1 MADAFDEPIVAES
14 LEPVSEPSKLD
25 SEALYITLKGW
36 FEADMEHSSE
46 WRTQA
51 KADFGFAAGDQW
63 SPEDKAKLA
72 ETGRSAIVFNRA
84 ISIIKAVAGI
94 EINGRHDTVY
104 LPRGTNPGVVKAN
117 ELLTAASQWM
127 GDGCDAEDEQSEAFQ
142 NALICG
148 MGWCLTGDA
157 MVRLPKTHLATVRRY
172 SGRVIQIDLEN
183 GQKLTGT
190 PNHPVL
196 TNVGWKPLHA
206 LRDGDKLVNAS
217 FLKRVS
223 GFPVEQFDEVE
234 ARLEDKVNAFRAGRE
249 AAWVPTAPDDF
260 YADGAGSKVHIVYA
274 DGPLLDRLRE
284 VASAE
289 PLEKAQFVRRDALAS
304 GSDHLLGD
312 GVPLPT
318 GLSAEGQ
325 LPFDGAHAPRAKGPS
340 ADTVAHID
348 ASSAEVIADDLGVYS
363 ESFGYLSGREF
374 LLDVQPDGLCLA
386 DTSPAAAAPARAGV
400 GAECVSGFNQPL
412 PDRAGVDAHTS
423 ADLIGRETFVEV
435 KADEFCGCRLG
446 DGPAL
451 AGVPAQGMASGLEA
465 ACHGGPRY
473 SEHIADFRDWKPV
486 LEVEARKLLGADSEI
501 GEYVTR
507 VAARAVLDAHEIPV
521 FDVGTSLG
529 MFIAGSIVTSNTEAR
544 ISYDEEPDG
553 MYVETA
559 VDPLEMYWDRAARS
573 KNLTDARR
581 VFRVRKM
588 TLDEAR
594 DFAKSLGADVFDD
607 DLDAVW
613 AIGKDTDPAKPVE
626 ERRLRSENS
635 SGFSDKHEVHIVH
648 AQWTERKPV
657 YRVADAVTGQVLEL
671 DEERFGEYQQ
681 LAGQHGLQYSHVRQ
695 TRIVRKQ
702 AFLGA
707 TILGEVT
714 ECPGKD
720 RFTFQCITGERDRNK
735 GTWFGL
741 IRLMRDPQMYSNKF
755 LVQTL
760 HILNTTAK
768 GGVLAEADAFQNQRE
783 AQDTYAQP
791 DAITFTAKGAISG
804 GKIIPKP
811 GAGDPSGYKD
821 LLEFSISS
829 IRDVTGIN
837 LELLGMRDA
846 NQPGVLEAQR
856 KQAAMTILATMFD
869 SLRRFRK
876 QVGRVRLAF
885 IQQFLADGRLIRIMG
900 EDGVQQA
907 VPLLRDQTLGDYEVI
922 IEDAPTSPNQ
932 KQETWQFLLQLM
944 PMFKGMM
951 TPEAAVLMLEYSPL
965 PSKLVDQFKQM
976 VEKANTPG
984 EEQQMQKQLQIKAAL
999 TAIDKDDAAA
1009 DKSRAGAILDLANAV
1024 GSVMQADAARVQASV
1039 VEGLPQAGPAQPA
1052 QPMPM
1057 IPQERAFP

>member
-1 MADAFDEPIVAES
+1 MADAFDEPAVAES

-25 SEALYITLKGW
+25 AEALYICLKDW
-36 FEADMEHSSE
+36 FASDMAHSAE

-51 KADFGFAAGDQW
+51 KSDFGFAAGDQW
-63 SPEDKAKLA
+63 STEDKAAL
-72 ETGRSAIVFNRA
+72 EEQRRPVITFNRA
-84 ISIIKAVAGI
+84 LSIIKAVAGI

-104 LPRGTNPGVVKAN
+104 LPRGTSPGVVKAN

-142 NALICG
+142 NALVCG
-148 MGWCLTGDA
+148 MGWT
-157 MVRLPKTHLATVRRY
+157 
-172 SGRVIQIDLEN
+172 
-183 GQKLTGT
+183 
-190 PNHPVL
+190 
-196 TNVGWKPLHA
+196 
-206 LRDGDKLVNAS
+206 
-217 FLKRVS
+217 
-223 GFPVEQFDEVE
+223 
-234 ARLEDKVNAFRAGRE
+234 
-249 AAWVPTAPDDF
+249 
-260 YADGAGSKVHIVYA
+260 
-274 DGPLLDRLRE
+274 
-284 VASAE
+284 
-289 PLEKAQFVRRDALAS
+289 
-304 GSDHLLGD
+304 
-312 GVPLPT
+312 
-318 GLSAEGQ
+318 
-325 LPFDGAHAPRAKGPS
+325 
-340 ADTVAHID
+340 
-348 ASSAEVIADDLGVYS
+348 
-363 ESFGYLSGREF
+363 ES
-374 LLDVQPDGLCLA
+374 
-386 DTSPAAAAPARAGV
+386 
-400 GAECVSGFNQPL
+400 
-412 PDRAGVDAHTS
+412 
-423 ADLIGRETFVEV
+423 
-435 KADEFCGCRLG
+435 
-446 DGPAL
+446 
-451 AGVPAQGMASGLEA
+451 
-465 ACHGGPRY
+465 
-473 SEHIADFRDWKPV
+473 
-486 LEVEARKLLGADSEI
+486 
-501 GEYVTR
+501 
-507 VAARAVLDAHEIPV
+507 
-521 FDVGTSLG
+521 
-529 MFIAGSIVTSNTEAR
+529 R
-544 ISYDEEPDG
+544 ISYDEDPDG
-553 MYVETA
+553 MYVEAA
-559 VDPLEMYWDRAARS
+559 VDPLEMYWDRASRS

-581 VFRVRKM
+581 VFRVRKF
-588 TLDEAR
+588 TIDEAR

-613 AIGKDTDPAKPVE
+613 AVGKDGDPLRSVE
-626 ERRLRSENS
+626 ERRLRVENS
-635 SGFSDKHEVHIVH
+635 SGFSDKLSVHIVH

-657 YRVADAVTGQVLEL
+657 YRVADPATGQVLEL
-671 DEERFGEYQQ
+671 DEERFGEYQG
-681 LAGQHGLQYSHVRQ
+681 LAQQHGLQYSHVRQ

-702 AFLGA
+702 AFLGNI
-707 TILGEVT
+707 ILGEVT

-741 IRLMRDPQMYSNKF
+741 VRLMRDPQMWANKW
-755 LVQTL
+755 LSQTL

-768 GGVLAEADAFQNQRE
+768 GGILAESDAFQNQRE

-791 DAITFTAKGAISG
+791 DAITWTAKDAIQK

-811 GAGDPSGYKD
+811 GAVLPTGYVN
-821 LLEFSISS
+821 LLELAISS

-907 VPLLRDQTLGDYEVI
+907 VPLLKDQTLGDYEVI

-951 TPEAAVLMLEYSPL
+951 TPETAVLMLEYSPL

-976 VEKANTPG
+976 VEKAQQPG
-984 EEQQMQKQLQIKAAL
+984 EEQQMQQQLQIAGAKAQ
-999 TAIDKDDAAA
+999 INKDDASA
-1009 DKSRAGAILDLANAV
+1009 DASRAKAILDLANAV

-1039 VEGLPQAGPAQPA
+1039 VEGLPQAAPQAA

>member
-25 SEALYITLKGW
+25 SEALYICLKDW
-36 FEADMEHSSE
+36 FAADMAHSAE

-51 KADFGFAAGDQW
+51 KSDFGFAAGDQW
-63 SPEDKAKLA
+63 SPEDKAAL
-72 ETGRSAIVFNRA
+72 EEQRRPVITFNRA
-84 ISIIKAVAGI
+84 LSIIKAVAGI

-104 LPRGTNPGVVKAN
+104 LPRGTSPGVVKAN
-117 ELLTAASQWM
+117 ELLTSASQWM
-127 GDGCDAEDEQSEAFQ
+127 SDGCDAEDEQSEAFQ
-142 NALICG
+142 SAIICG
-148 MGWCLTGDA
+148 MGW
-157 MVRLPKTHLATVRRY
+157 
-172 SGRVIQIDLEN
+172 
-183 GQKLTGT
+183 
-190 PNHPVL
+190 
-196 TNVGWKPLHA
+196 
-206 LRDGDKLVNAS
+206 
-217 FLKRVS
+217 
-223 GFPVEQFDEVE
+223 
-234 ARLEDKVNAFRAGRE
+234 
-249 AAWVPTAPDDF
+249 
-260 YADGAGSKVHIVYA
+260 
-274 DGPLLDRLRE
+274 
-284 VASAE
+284 
-289 PLEKAQFVRRDALAS
+289 
-304 GSDHLLGD
+304 
-312 GVPLPT
+312 
-318 GLSAEGQ
+318 
-325 LPFDGAHAPRAKGPS
+325 
-340 ADTVAHID
+340 
-348 ASSAEVIADDLGVYS
+348 
-363 ESFGYLSGREF
+363 
-374 LLDVQPDGLCLA
+374 
-386 DTSPAAAAPARAGV
+386 
-400 GAECVSGFNQPL
+400 
-412 PDRAGVDAHTS
+412 
-423 ADLIGRETFVEV
+423 
-435 KADEFCGCRLG
+435 
-446 DGPAL
+446 
-451 AGVPAQGMASGLEA
+451 
-465 ACHGGPRY
+465 
-473 SEHIADFRDWKPV
+473 
-486 LEVEARKLLGADSEI
+486 
-501 GEYVTR
+501 
-507 VAARAVLDAHEIPV
+507 
-521 FDVGTSLG
+521 
-529 MFIAGSIVTSNTEAR
+529 TEAR

-553 MYVETA
+553 MYVEA
-559 VDPLEMYWDRAARS
+559 NVDPLEMYWDRAARS

-594 DFAKSLGADVFDD
+594 DFAKSLGADVFDE
-607 DLDAVW
+607 DLDATW
-613 AIGKDTDPAKPVE
+613 AIGKDVDPLKAVE
-626 ERRLRSENS
+626 ERRLRAENS

-657 YRVADAVTGQVLEL
+657 YRVADAVTGWVLEL
-671 DEERFGEYQQ
+671 DEERFGEYQA

-741 IRLMRDPQMYSNKF
+741 VRLMRDPQMWANKW
-755 LVQTL
+755 LSQTL

-811 GAGDPSGYKD
+811 GQGLPNGYVN
-821 LLEFSISS
+821 LLELAISS

-885 IQQFLADGRLIRIMG
+885 IQQFLADGRLIRIVG

-951 TPEAAVLMLEYSPL
+951 TPETAVLMLEYSPL

-976 VEKANTPG
+976 VEKASQPG
-984 EEQQMQKQLQIKAAL
+984 EDQQMEKQLQIAGAKAQ
-999 TAIDKDDAAA
+999 INKDDASA
-1009 DKSRAGAILDLANAV
+1009 DASRAKAILDLANAV
-1024 GSVMQADAARVQASV
+1024 GTVVQADAARVQASV

-1052 QPMPM
+1052 MPMPM
-1057 IPQERAFP
+1057 QPQMPMPWRPQ

>member
-25 SEALYITLKGW
+25 SEALYICLKDW
-36 FEADMEHSSE
+36 FAADMAHSAE

-51 KADFGFAAGDQW
+51 KEDFGFAAGDQW
-63 SPEDKAKLA
+63 KAEDRAALEEQK
-72 ETGRSAIVFNRA
+72 RPVIVFNRA
-84 ISIIKAVAGI
+84 LSIIKAVAGI

-104 LPRGTNPGVVKAN
+104 LPRGTSPGVVKAN

-127 GDGCDAEDEQSEAFQ
+127 SDGCDAEDEQSEAFQ
-142 NALICG
+142 SALVCG
-148 MGWCLTGDA
+148 MGW
-157 MVRLPKTHLATVRRY
+157 
-172 SGRVIQIDLEN
+172 
-183 GQKLTGT
+183 
-190 PNHPVL
+190 
-196 TNVGWKPLHA
+196 
-206 LRDGDKLVNAS
+206 
-217 FLKRVS
+217 
-223 GFPVEQFDEVE
+223 
-234 ARLEDKVNAFRAGRE
+234 
-249 AAWVPTAPDDF
+249 
-260 YADGAGSKVHIVYA
+260 
-274 DGPLLDRLRE
+274 
-284 VASAE
+284 
-289 PLEKAQFVRRDALAS
+289 
-304 GSDHLLGD
+304 
-312 GVPLPT
+312 
-318 GLSAEGQ
+318 
-325 LPFDGAHAPRAKGPS
+325 
-340 ADTVAHID
+340 
-348 ASSAEVIADDLGVYS
+348 
-363 ESFGYLSGREF
+363 
-374 LLDVQPDGLCLA
+374 
-386 DTSPAAAAPARAGV
+386 
-400 GAECVSGFNQPL
+400 
-412 PDRAGVDAHTS
+412 
-423 ADLIGRETFVEV
+423 
-435 KADEFCGCRLG
+435 
-446 DGPAL
+446 
-451 AGVPAQGMASGLEA
+451 
-465 ACHGGPRY
+465 
-473 SEHIADFRDWKPV
+473 
-486 LEVEARKLLGADSEI
+486 
-501 GEYVTR
+501 
-507 VAARAVLDAHEIPV
+507 
-521 FDVGTSLG
+521 
-529 MFIAGSIVTSNTEAR
+529 TEAR

-553 MYVETA
+553 MYVEA
-559 VDPLEMYWDRAARS
+559 NVDPLEMYWDRAARS

-607 DLDAVW
+607 DLDASW
-613 AIGKDTDPAKPVE
+613 AVGKDNDPAKPIE
-626 ERRLRSENS
+626 ERRLRAENS

-741 IRLMRDPQMYSNKF
+741 VRLMRDPQMWANKW
-755 LVQTL
+755 LSQTL

-811 GAGDPSGYKD
+811 GQGLPNGYVN
-821 LLEFSISS
+821 LLELAISS

-944 PMFKGMM
+944 PMFKNMM

-976 VEKANTPG
+976 VEKASQPG
-984 EEQQMQKQLQIKAAL
+984 EDQQMQKQLQIAGAKSQ
-999 TAIDKDDAAA
+999 INKDDASAVA
-1009 DKSRAGAILDLANAV
+1009 SRAKAILDLANAV
-1024 GSVMQADAARVQASV
+1024 GTVVQADAARVQASV
-1039 VEGLPQAGPAQPA
+1039 VEGLPQGAQQPA
-1052 QPMPM
+1052 MPMPALGG
-1057 IPQERAFP
+1057 QNV

>member
-1 MADAFDEPIVAES
+1 MADAFDEPILAEN

-25 SEALYITLKGW
+25 TDALYLTLKDW
-36 FEADMEHSSE
+36 FCADMAHSAE

-51 KADFGFAAGDQW
+51 KADFGFVAGDQW
-63 SPEDKAKLA
+63 SPEDRAAL
-72 ETGRSAIVFNRA
+72 EEQRRPVIVFNRA
-84 ISIIKAVAGI
+84 LSIIKAVAGI

-104 LPRGTNPGVVKAN
+104 LPRGTSPGVVKAN
-117 ELLTAASQWM
+117 ELLSAASQWM
-127 GDGCDAEDEQSEAFQ
+127 SDGTDAEDEQSEAFQ
-142 NALICG
+142 SAVVCG
-148 MGWCLTGDA
+148 MGW
-157 MVRLPKTHLATVRRY
+157 
-172 SGRVIQIDLEN
+172 
-183 GQKLTGT
+183 
-190 PNHPVL
+190 
-196 TNVGWKPLHA
+196 
-206 LRDGDKLVNAS
+206 
-217 FLKRVS
+217 
-223 GFPVEQFDEVE
+223 
-234 ARLEDKVNAFRAGRE
+234 
-249 AAWVPTAPDDF
+249 
-260 YADGAGSKVHIVYA
+260 
-274 DGPLLDRLRE
+274 
-284 VASAE
+284 
-289 PLEKAQFVRRDALAS
+289 
-304 GSDHLLGD
+304 
-312 GVPLPT
+312 
-318 GLSAEGQ
+318 
-325 LPFDGAHAPRAKGPS
+325 
-340 ADTVAHID
+340 
-348 ASSAEVIADDLGVYS
+348 
-363 ESFGYLSGREF
+363 
-374 LLDVQPDGLCLA
+374 
-386 DTSPAAAAPARAGV
+386 
-400 GAECVSGFNQPL
+400 
-412 PDRAGVDAHTS
+412 
-423 ADLIGRETFVEV
+423 
-435 KADEFCGCRLG
+435 
-446 DGPAL
+446 
-451 AGVPAQGMASGLEA
+451 
-465 ACHGGPRY
+465 
-473 SEHIADFRDWKPV
+473 
-486 LEVEARKLLGADSEI
+486 
-501 GEYVTR
+501 
-507 VAARAVLDAHEIPV
+507 
-521 FDVGTSLG
+521 
-529 MFIAGSIVTSNTEAR
+529 TEAR

-553 MYVETA
+553 MYVEA
-559 VDPLEMYWDRAARS
+559 NVDPLEMYWDRAARS

-607 DLDAVW
+607 DLDAAW
-613 AIGKDTDPAKPVE
+613 AVGKDTDPTKPVE
-626 ERRLRSENS
+626 ERRLRAENS

-741 IRLMRDPQMYSNKF
+741 VRLMRDPQMWANKW
-755 LVQTL
+755 LSQTL

-811 GAGDPSGYKD
+811 GQGLPNGYVN
-821 LLEFSISS
+821 LLELAISS

-900 EDGVQQA
+900 EDGTQEA

-944 PMFKGMM
+944 PMFKNMM

-976 VEKANTPG
+976 VEKASQPG
-984 EEQQMQKQLQIKAAL
+984 EDQQMEKQLQIAGAKAQ
-999 TAIDKDDAAA
+999 INKDDASA
-1009 DKSRAGAILDLANAV
+1009 DASRAKAILDLANAV
-1024 GSVMQADAARVQASV
+1024 GTVVQADAARVQASV
-1039 VEGLPQAGPAQPA
+1039 VEGLPQGAPQPA
-1052 QPMPM
+1052 MPMPM
-1057 IPQERAFP
+1057 PGRVIP

>member
-1 MADAFDEPIVAES
+1 MDDEIAAQN

-25 SEALYITLKGW
+25 ADALYLTLKEW
-36 FEADMEHSSE
+36 FCADMDHSAE

-51 KADFGFAAGDQW
+51 KEDFGFAAGDQW
-63 SPEDKAKLA
+63 KPEDRAALEEQK
-72 ETGRSAIVFNRA
+72 RPVIVFNRA
-84 ISIIKAVAGI
+84 LSIIKAVAGI

-142 NALICG
+142 NALVCG
-148 MGWCLTGDA
+148 MGW
-157 MVRLPKTHLATVRRY
+157 
-172 SGRVIQIDLEN
+172 
-183 GQKLTGT
+183 
-190 PNHPVL
+190 
-196 TNVGWKPLHA
+196 
-206 LRDGDKLVNAS
+206 
-217 FLKRVS
+217 
-223 GFPVEQFDEVE
+223 
-234 ARLEDKVNAFRAGRE
+234 
-249 AAWVPTAPDDF
+249 
-260 YADGAGSKVHIVYA
+260 
-274 DGPLLDRLRE
+274 
-284 VASAE
+284 
-289 PLEKAQFVRRDALAS
+289 
-304 GSDHLLGD
+304 
-312 GVPLPT
+312 
-318 GLSAEGQ
+318 
-325 LPFDGAHAPRAKGPS
+325 
-340 ADTVAHID
+340 
-348 ASSAEVIADDLGVYS
+348 
-363 ESFGYLSGREF
+363 
-374 LLDVQPDGLCLA
+374 
-386 DTSPAAAAPARAGV
+386 
-400 GAECVSGFNQPL
+400 
-412 PDRAGVDAHTS
+412 
-423 ADLIGRETFVEV
+423 
-435 KADEFCGCRLG
+435 
-446 DGPAL
+446 
-451 AGVPAQGMASGLEA
+451 
-465 ACHGGPRY
+465 
-473 SEHIADFRDWKPV
+473 
-486 LEVEARKLLGADSEI
+486 
-501 GEYVTR
+501 
-507 VAARAVLDAHEIPV
+507 
-521 FDVGTSLG
+521 
-529 MFIAGSIVTSNTEAR
+529 TEAR

-553 MYVETA
+553 MYAETA

-594 DFAKSLGADVFDD
+594 DFAKSLGADVFDE
-607 DLDAVW
+607 DLDATW
-613 AIGKDTDPAKPVE
+613 AIGKDVDPLKSVE
-626 ERRLRSENS
+626 ERRLRAQNS
-635 SGFSDKHEVHIVH
+635 SGASDKFEVHIVH

-671 DEERFGEYQQ
+671 DEERFGEYQG
-681 LAGQHGLQYSHVRQ
+681 LAQQHGLQYSHVRQ

-741 IRLMRDPQMYSNKF
+741 VRLMRDPQMWANKW
-755 LVQTL
+755 LSQTL

-768 GGVLAEADAFQNQRE
+768 GGILAESDAFQNQRE

-791 DAITFTAKGAISG
+791 DAITWTAKDAIQK

-811 GAGDPSGYKD
+811 GAVLPTGYVN
-821 LLEFSISS
+821 LLELAISS

-951 TPEAAVLMLEYSPL
+951 TPETAVLMLEYSPL

-976 VEKANTPG
+976 VEKASEPG
-984 EEQQMQKQLQIKAAL
+984 QEQQMQQQLQIAGAKAQ
-999 TAIDKDDAAA
+999 INKDDASA
-1009 DKSRAGAILDLANAV
+1009 DASRAKAILDLANAV
-1024 GSVMQADAARVQASV
+1024 GTVVQADAARVQASV
-1039 VEGLPQAGPAQPA
+1039 VEGLPQGAPQPV

>member
-1 MADAFDEPIVAES
+1 MADVVDEPIVADS
-14 LEPVSEPSKLD
+14 EPVSEPSKLD
-25 SEALYITLKGW
+25 SEALYICLKDW
-36 FEADMEHSSE
+36 FAADMSHSAE
-46 WRTQA
+46 WRKQA
-51 KADFGFAAGDQW
+51 KDDFGFSAGDQW
-63 SPEDKAKLA
+63 SPEDKAAL
-72 ETGRSAIVFNRA
+72 EEQRRPVITFNRA
-84 ISIIKAVAGI
+84 LSIIKAVAGI

-104 LPRGTNPGVVKAN
+104 LPRGTSPGVVKAN

-127 GDGCDAEDEQSEAFQ
+127 SDGCDAEDEQSEAFQ
-142 NALICG
+142 AALVCG
-148 MGWCLTGDA
+148 MGW
-157 MVRLPKTHLATVRRY
+157 
-172 SGRVIQIDLEN
+172 
-183 GQKLTGT
+183 
-190 PNHPVL
+190 
-196 TNVGWKPLHA
+196 
-206 LRDGDKLVNAS
+206 
-217 FLKRVS
+217 
-223 GFPVEQFDEVE
+223 
-234 ARLEDKVNAFRAGRE
+234 
-249 AAWVPTAPDDF
+249 
-260 YADGAGSKVHIVYA
+260 
-274 DGPLLDRLRE
+274 
-284 VASAE
+284 
-289 PLEKAQFVRRDALAS
+289 
-304 GSDHLLGD
+304 
-312 GVPLPT
+312 
-318 GLSAEGQ
+318 
-325 LPFDGAHAPRAKGPS
+325 
-340 ADTVAHID
+340 
-348 ASSAEVIADDLGVYS
+348 
-363 ESFGYLSGREF
+363 
-374 LLDVQPDGLCLA
+374 
-386 DTSPAAAAPARAGV
+386 
-400 GAECVSGFNQPL
+400 
-412 PDRAGVDAHTS
+412 
-423 ADLIGRETFVEV
+423 
-435 KADEFCGCRLG
+435 
-446 DGPAL
+446 
-451 AGVPAQGMASGLEA
+451 
-465 ACHGGPRY
+465 
-473 SEHIADFRDWKPV
+473 
-486 LEVEARKLLGADSEI
+486 
-501 GEYVTR
+501 
-507 VAARAVLDAHEIPV
+507 
-521 FDVGTSLG
+521 
-529 MFIAGSIVTSNTEAR
+529 TEAR

-553 MYVETA
+553 MYVEA
-559 VDPLEMYWDRAARS
+559 NVDPLEMYWDRAARS

-607 DLDAVW
+607 DLDAAW
-613 AIGKDTDPAKPVE
+613 AVGKDTDPTKPVE
-626 ERRLRSENS
+626 ERRLRAENS

-741 IRLMRDPQMYSNKF
+741 VRLMRDPQMWANKW
-755 LVQTL
+755 LSQTL

-811 GAGDPSGYKD
+811 GQGLPNGYVN
-821 LLEFSISS
+821 LLELAISS

-900 EDGVQQA
+900 EDGTQEA

-944 PMFKGMM
+944 PMFKNMM

-976 VEKANTPG
+976 VEKASQPG
-984 EEQQMQKQLQIKAAL
+984 EDQQMEKQLQIAGAKAQ
-999 TAIDKDDAAA
+999 INKDDASA
-1009 DKSRAGAILDLANAV
+1009 DASRAKAILDLANAV
-1024 GSVMQADAARVQASV
+1024 GTVVQADAARVQASV
-1039 VEGLPQAGPAQPA
+1039 VEGLPQGAPQPA
-1052 QPMPM
+1052 MPMPM
-1057 IPQERAFP
+1057 PGRVIP

>member
-1 MADAFDEPIVAES
+1 MDDEIAAQN

-25 SEALYITLKGW
+25 ADALYLTLKEW
-36 FEADMEHSSE
+36 FCADMDHSAE

-51 KADFGFAAGDQW
+51 KEDFGFAAGDQW
-63 SPEDKAKLA
+63 KAEDRAALEEQK
-72 ETGRSAIVFNRA
+72 RPVIVFNRA
-84 ISIIKAVAGI
+84 LSIIKAVAGI

-104 LPRGTNPGVVKAN
+104 LPRGTSPGVVKAN

-127 GDGCDAEDEQSEAFQ
+127 SDGCDAEDEQSEAFQ
-142 NALICG
+142 SALVCG
-148 MGWCLTGDA
+148 MGW
-157 MVRLPKTHLATVRRY
+157 
-172 SGRVIQIDLEN
+172 
-183 GQKLTGT
+183 
-190 PNHPVL
+190 
-196 TNVGWKPLHA
+196 
-206 LRDGDKLVNAS
+206 
-217 FLKRVS
+217 
-223 GFPVEQFDEVE
+223 
-234 ARLEDKVNAFRAGRE
+234 
-249 AAWVPTAPDDF
+249 
-260 YADGAGSKVHIVYA
+260 
-274 DGPLLDRLRE
+274 
-284 VASAE
+284 
-289 PLEKAQFVRRDALAS
+289 
-304 GSDHLLGD
+304 
-312 GVPLPT
+312 
-318 GLSAEGQ
+318 
-325 LPFDGAHAPRAKGPS
+325 
-340 ADTVAHID
+340 
-348 ASSAEVIADDLGVYS
+348 
-363 ESFGYLSGREF
+363 
-374 LLDVQPDGLCLA
+374 
-386 DTSPAAAAPARAGV
+386 
-400 GAECVSGFNQPL
+400 
-412 PDRAGVDAHTS
+412 
-423 ADLIGRETFVEV
+423 
-435 KADEFCGCRLG
+435 
-446 DGPAL
+446 
-451 AGVPAQGMASGLEA
+451 
-465 ACHGGPRY
+465 
-473 SEHIADFRDWKPV
+473 
-486 LEVEARKLLGADSEI
+486 
-501 GEYVTR
+501 
-507 VAARAVLDAHEIPV
+507 
-521 FDVGTSLG
+521 
-529 MFIAGSIVTSNTEAR
+529 TEAR

-553 MYVETA
+553 MYVEA
-559 VDPLEMYWDRAARS
+559 NVDPLEMYWDRAARS

-607 DLDAVW
+607 DLDASW
-613 AIGKDTDPAKPVE
+613 AVGKDNDPAKPIE
-626 ERRLRSENS
+626 ERRLRAENS

-741 IRLMRDPQMYSNKF
+741 VRLMRDPQMWANKW
-755 LVQTL
+755 LSQTL

-811 GAGDPSGYKD
+811 GQGLPNGYVN
-821 LLEFSISS
+821 LLELAISS

-944 PMFKGMM
+944 PMFKNMM

-976 VEKANTPG
+976 VEKASQPG
-984 EEQQMQKQLQIKAAL
+984 EDQQMQKQLQIAGAKAQ
-999 TAIDKDDAAA
+999 INKDDASANA
-1009 DKSRAGAILDLANAV
+1009 DDASADASRAKAILDLANAV
-1024 GSVMQADAARVQASV
+1024 GTVVQADAARVQASV
-1039 VEGLPQAGPAQPA
+1039 VEGLPQGAQQPA
-1052 QPMPM
+1052 MPMPALGG
-1057 IPQERAFP
+1057 QNV

>member
-25 SEALYITLKGW
+25 GEALYICLKDW
-36 FEADMEHSSE
+36 FSADMAHSAE

-51 KADFGFAAGDQW
+51 KSDFGFAAGDQW
-63 SPEDKAKLA
+63 SAEDKAAL
-72 ETGRSAIVFNRA
+72 EEQRRPVITFNRA
-84 ISIIKAVAGI
+84 LSIIKAVAGI

-104 LPRGTNPGVVKAN
+104 LPRGTSPGVVKAN
-117 ELLTAASQWM
+117 ELLTSASQWM
-127 GDGCDAEDEQSEAFQ
+127 SDGCDAEDEQSEAFQ
-142 NALICG
+142 AAIICG
-148 MGWCLTGDA
+148 MGW
-157 MVRLPKTHLATVRRY
+157 
-172 SGRVIQIDLEN
+172 
-183 GQKLTGT
+183 
-190 PNHPVL
+190 
-196 TNVGWKPLHA
+196 
-206 LRDGDKLVNAS
+206 
-217 FLKRVS
+217 
-223 GFPVEQFDEVE
+223 
-234 ARLEDKVNAFRAGRE
+234 
-249 AAWVPTAPDDF
+249 
-260 YADGAGSKVHIVYA
+260 
-274 DGPLLDRLRE
+274 
-284 VASAE
+284 
-289 PLEKAQFVRRDALAS
+289 
-304 GSDHLLGD
+304 
-312 GVPLPT
+312 
-318 GLSAEGQ
+318 
-325 LPFDGAHAPRAKGPS
+325 
-340 ADTVAHID
+340 
-348 ASSAEVIADDLGVYS
+348 
-363 ESFGYLSGREF
+363 
-374 LLDVQPDGLCLA
+374 
-386 DTSPAAAAPARAGV
+386 
-400 GAECVSGFNQPL
+400 
-412 PDRAGVDAHTS
+412 
-423 ADLIGRETFVEV
+423 
-435 KADEFCGCRLG
+435 
-446 DGPAL
+446 
-451 AGVPAQGMASGLEA
+451 
-465 ACHGGPRY
+465 
-473 SEHIADFRDWKPV
+473 
-486 LEVEARKLLGADSEI
+486 
-501 GEYVTR
+501 
-507 VAARAVLDAHEIPV
+507 
-521 FDVGTSLG
+521 
-529 MFIAGSIVTSNTEAR
+529 TEAR

-553 MYVETA
+553 MYVEA
-559 VDPLEMYWDRAARS
+559 NVDPLEMYWDRAARS

-594 DFAKSLGADVFDD
+594 DFAKSLGADVFDE
-607 DLDAVW
+607 DLDATW
-613 AIGKDTDPAKPVE
+613 AVGKDVDPIKAVE
-626 ERRLRSENS
+626 ERRLRAENS

-648 AQWTERKPV
+648 CQWLERKPV
-657 YRVADAVTGQVLEL
+657 YRVADAMTGQVLEL
-671 DEERFGEYQQ
+671 DEERFVEYQG
-681 LAGQHGLQYSHVRQ
+681 LAKQHGLQYSHVRQ

-741 IRLMRDPQMYSNKF
+741 VRLMRDPQMWANKW
-755 LVQTL
+755 LSQTL

-768 GGVLAEADAFQNQRE
+768 GGILAESDAFQNQRE

-791 DAITFTAKGAISG
+791 DAITWTAKDAIQK

-811 GAGDPSGYKD
+811 GAGLPNGYVN
-821 LLEFSISS
+821 LLEMAISS

-976 VEKANTPG
+976 VEKASEPG
-984 EEQQMQKQLQIKAAL
+984 QEQQMQQQLQIAAAKAA
-999 TAIDKDDAAA
+999 INKDDAAA

-1024 GSVMQADAARVQASV
+1024 GTVVQADAARVQASV
-1039 VEGLPQAGPAQPA
+1039 VEGLPQAAPQPA
-1052 QPMPM
+1052 QPTPM

>member
-1 MADAFDEPIVAES
+1 MADVGDDPIVAES

-25 SEALYITLKGW
+25 AEALTICIKDW
-36 FEADMEHSSE
+36 FAADMEHSAE
-46 WRTQA
+46 WRICA
-51 KADFGFAAGDQW
+51 KGEFGFAVGDQW
-63 SPEDKAKLA
+63 KAEDKAAL
-72 ETGRSAIVFNRA
+72 EEQRRPVITFNRA
-84 ISIIKAVAGI
+84 LSIIKAVAGI

-104 LPRGTNPGVVKAN
+104 LPRGTSPGVVKAN

-142 NALICG
+142 AALVCG
-148 MGWCLTGDA
+148 MGW
-157 MVRLPKTHLATVRRY
+157 
-172 SGRVIQIDLEN
+172 
-183 GQKLTGT
+183 
-190 PNHPVL
+190 
-196 TNVGWKPLHA
+196 
-206 LRDGDKLVNAS
+206 
-217 FLKRVS
+217 
-223 GFPVEQFDEVE
+223 
-234 ARLEDKVNAFRAGRE
+234 
-249 AAWVPTAPDDF
+249 
-260 YADGAGSKVHIVYA
+260 
-274 DGPLLDRLRE
+274 
-284 VASAE
+284 
-289 PLEKAQFVRRDALAS
+289 
-304 GSDHLLGD
+304 
-312 GVPLPT
+312 
-318 GLSAEGQ
+318 
-325 LPFDGAHAPRAKGPS
+325 
-340 ADTVAHID
+340 
-348 ASSAEVIADDLGVYS
+348 
-363 ESFGYLSGREF
+363 
-374 LLDVQPDGLCLA
+374 
-386 DTSPAAAAPARAGV
+386 
-400 GAECVSGFNQPL
+400 
-412 PDRAGVDAHTS
+412 
-423 ADLIGRETFVEV
+423 
-435 KADEFCGCRLG
+435 
-446 DGPAL
+446 
-451 AGVPAQGMASGLEA
+451 
-465 ACHGGPRY
+465 
-473 SEHIADFRDWKPV
+473 
-486 LEVEARKLLGADSEI
+486 
-501 GEYVTR
+501 
-507 VAARAVLDAHEIPV
+507 
-521 FDVGTSLG
+521 
-529 MFIAGSIVTSNTEAR
+529 TEAR

-559 VDPLEMYWDRAARS
+559 IDPLEMYWDRAARS

-594 DFAKSLGADVFDD
+594 DFAKSLGADVFDE
-607 DLDAVW
+607 DLDASW
-613 AIGKDTDPAKPVE
+613 AVGKEFDPIKAVE
-626 ERRLRSENS
+626 ERRLRTENS

-648 AQWTERKPV
+648 AQWIERKPV

-671 DEERFGEYQQ
+671 DEERFGEYQG
-681 LAGQHGLQYSHVRQ
+681 LAKQHGLQYSHVRQ

-707 TILGEVT
+707 KILGEVT

-741 IRLMRDPQMYSNKF
+741 VRLMRDPQMWANKW
-755 LVQTL
+755 LSQTL

-791 DAITFTAKGAISG
+791 DAITWTAKGAISG

-811 GAGDPSGYKD
+811 GAGLPNGYVN
-821 LLEFSISS
+821 LLELAISS

-944 PMFKGMM
+944 PMFKNMM

-976 VEKANTPG
+976 VEKSQQPG
-984 EEQQMQKQLQIKAAL
+984 EEQQMQQQLAIAGAKAQIN
-999 TAIDKDDAAA
+999 KDDASA
-1009 DKSRAGAILDLANAV
+1009 DASRAKAILDLANAV
-1024 GSVMQADAARVQASV
+1024 GTVVQADVARVQASV